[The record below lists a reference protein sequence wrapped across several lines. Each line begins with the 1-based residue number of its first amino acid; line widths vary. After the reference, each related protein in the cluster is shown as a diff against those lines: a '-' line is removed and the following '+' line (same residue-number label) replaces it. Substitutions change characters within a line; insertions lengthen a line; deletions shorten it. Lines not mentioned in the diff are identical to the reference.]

1 MVTTQV
7 PSEKRSDKAAERR
20 LPRVLVAGSR
30 ATFSPVFER
39 LQESGRYNFDYVA
52 LRELSPA
59 FSHWRP
65 SVVLLQMPEEK
76 EAAEHALSSLKALKD
91 EVPVVVMSTAADM
104 NLYLAAMTYGAFD
117 YFTSYTPLDEI
128 SRMLDK
134 AVYTG
139 QKRAA

>member
-7 PSEKRSDKAAERR
+7 TSENRSERSAERR
-20 LPRVLVAGSR
+20 LPRVLVVGSR
-30 ATFSPVFER
+30 MPFSPVFER
-39 LQESGRYNFDYVA
+39 LQESGRYNFNYIA
-52 LRELSPA
+52 LREVSPA
-59 FSHWRP
+59 FSRWRP
-65 SVVLLQMPEEK
+65 SVVLLQMPQEK
-76 EAAEHALSSLKALKD
+76 EAAQDALSCLKALKD

-134 AVYTG
+134 AVHTG
-139 QKRAA
+139 QKQAA